1 MGRPKG
7 KRKLPR
13 NADGTIRKAPS
24 PPADPAVGNDSPPS
38 SDHEGANIS
47 PMHTND
53 HDDDW
58 RDEDA
63 GGEPGRGQAK
73 LPFGSAVRSAASA
86 AVSAAARTA
95 MAVAPEV
102 APPARKNA
110 VQPLHR
116 STQHRHRRARWSK
129 EDAGMA
135 GSLAAWLKPPAQQQE
150 GQHGSPQIMETEGA
164 VEMDVEVGVVGAD
177 SSDHDAEK
185 ICSPQEEHDRTS
197 RGDSSESETDMLVCS
212 GVGVPLEDWFGEDDQ
227 ARAAELLYSSGEDSF
242 LDALDASR
250 DRSRGPGE
258 LDGESGDKAD
268 DDVQPQD
275 TGEAEAVGDTGETAA
290 VGGAGHAASSGTSG
304 ETVRKSSRTN
314 LFDGLYADP
323 ARARD
328 GARSRCS
335 GPGRGTRVAS
345 GDAAKG
351 RFAGLNKKR
360 LKHRRREERKK
371 TPEQRAREREAR
383 ERARERTRERALK
396 AQRRREN
403 TPREKELL
411 DIYQKVVD
419 AIDKA
424 EQSNSY
430 SGFVEDPTEINAD
443 GISSPVHHA
452 YRLGDSGV
460 RCPRTNKY
468 VNLCAE
474 ETNPSPLQQPRHRKK
489 KTRTGLSYV
498 SSEDRPDGSKVYGFH
513 RKHLYG
519 VMGIL
524 ISAGITQKRRLTDH
538 WGVGDHAN
546 YPLVRKCM
554 PRDLFTLFYC
564 RFFHMAPVIEAL
576 SKTHPEY
583 DSKHHIR
590 AFEDALN
597 TC

>member
-1 MGRPKG
+1 MVSHALGDFFPATHTSEDTHTHPLRTQRKAHTRSGHMARPKG

-13 NADGTIRKAPS
+13 NADGTIRKASS

-38 SDHEGANIS
+38 SDHEGADTS

-63 GGEPGRGQAK
+63 DGEPGREQAK

-86 AVSAAARTA
+86 AVSAAARTT

-135 GSLAAWLKPPAQQQE
+135 GSLEAWLKPPAQQQE

-164 VEMDVEVGVVGAD
+164 VEMDVEVGDVAAD

-185 ICSPQEEHDRTS
+185 ICSPREEHDRTS

-212 GVGVPLEDWFGEDDQ
+212 GVGFPLEDWFGEDDQ

-258 LDGESGDKAD
+258 RDGESGDKAD

-275 TGEAEAVGDTGETAA
+275 TGEAEVVGDTGETAA
-290 VGGAGHAASSGTSG
+290 VRGAGHVASSGTGG
-304 ETVRKSSRTN
+304 ETVRKSARTN

-328 GARSRCS
+328 GARGRCS

-345 GDAAKG
+345 GDGAKG

-371 TPEQRAREREAR
+371 TREQRERELEAR
-383 ERARERTRERALK
+383 ERARERTRERALQ

-411 DIYQKVVD
+411 DIYRKVVD
-419 AIDKA
+419 AIDK
-424 EQSNSY
+424 
-430 SGFVEDPTEINAD
+430 V
-443 GISSPVHHA
+443 
-452 YRLGDSGV
+452 
-460 RCPRTNKY
+460 NKY
-468 VNLCAE
+468 AMCFRVL
-474 ETNPSPLQQPRHRKK
+474 R
-489 KTRTGLSYV
+489 
-498 SSEDRPDGSKVYGFH
+498 GSFV
-513 RKHLYG
+513 
-519 VMGIL
+519 
-524 ISAGITQKRRLTDH
+524 A
-538 WGVGDHAN
+538 VG
-546 YPLVRKCM
+546 
-554 PRDLFTLFYC
+554 
-564 RFFHMAPVIEAL
+564 
-576 SKTHPEY
+576 
-583 DSKHHIR
+583 
-590 AFEDALN
+590 
-597 TC
+597 